1 MRFISLYHGWH
12 LFCRI
17 SVSYGIFSFA
27 QLSLGS
33 SLSSQYLGSKCNKAF
48 DSVFLVGKWLLRY
61 GFLAKRS
68 STYEAQYGVRLST
81 KLFNVWLWA
90 LMQACHTWVGTIG
103 SFRNHMGGGRK
114 GESFR
119 NHPACGWEKGK
130 TLSNYASHEH
140 EKERISKTTSDTDR
154 KKIAFE
160 QGRPI
165 WASKGK
171 MSATLPCVLKQIQ
184 FQRGTYVKRSVT
196 WSLIGCTW
204 DSDRHILWVPRNIHT
219 NCAKQPHN
227 PEVVIIMC
235 ITSAVRLLK
244 EDFPC

>member
-103 SFRNHMGGGRK
+103 SFRNHMGGGEERREFQEPPCMWVGKGKDFKQLRLTWARK
-114 GESFR
+114 GENFE
-119 NHPACGWEKGK
+119 NHVRYRQEKN
-130 TLSNYASHEH
+130 S
-140 EKERISKTTSDTDR
+140 
-154 KKIAFE
+154 
-160 QGRPI
+160 I
-165 WASKGK
+165 WARTSY
-171 MSATLPCVLKQIQ
+171 MSI
-184 FQRGTYVKRSVT
+184 KREDVSNLT
-196 WSLIGCTW
+196 M
-204 DSDRHILWVPRNIHT
+204 
-219 NCAKQPHN
+219 CA
-227 PEVVIIMC
+227 
-235 ITSAVRLLK
+235 
-244 EDFPC
+244 